1 MKEVTMSTKLE
12 LEALK
17 VAINLFPLVKDSEVL
32 EIETT
37 FKLDSWNSK
46 ISLSKNYKKP
56 PLELNIMYQLLV
68 D

>member
-1 MKEVTMSTKLE
+1 
-12 LEALK
+12 
-17 VAINLFPLVKDSEVL
+17 
-32 EIETT
+32 
-37 FKLDSWNSK
+37 LDSWNSK